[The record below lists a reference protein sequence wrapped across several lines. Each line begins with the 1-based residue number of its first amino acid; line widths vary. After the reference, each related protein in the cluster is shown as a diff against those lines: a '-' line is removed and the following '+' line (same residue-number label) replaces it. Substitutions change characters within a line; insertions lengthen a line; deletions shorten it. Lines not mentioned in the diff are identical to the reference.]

1 MHLVS
6 RIIADKEVNH
16 IKQTTGFGISECMV
30 HIIAD
35 KKVDHIKDNTDC
47 AFSISKGM
55 LHIIIDKDNHIK
67 ENTCHRCAFGIMEG
81 MLHNIADNEV
91 MHRSQIAHLVPW
103 KACYIYIVHIIANK

>member
-6 RIIADKEVNH
+6 RIIADREVSHIKQTTGQILCAFGISEGILHIITDKQVNH
-16 IKQTTGFGISECMV
+16 IKQITGFGISECMV

-67 ENTCHRCAFGIMEG
+67 ENTCHSLRIWYHG
-81 MLHNIADNEV
+81 
-91 MHRSQIAHLVPW
+91 R
-103 KACYIYIVHIIANK
+103 HIT